1 MQYFLIKSEPSVYSW
16 DTFLQEKQTFW
27 SGVRSHQAKNNL
39 KLMKKDDLLLFYHS
53 NEGKEIVGVAKVL
66 TEAYKD
72 DTAGETDKIEWV
84 GVDVVPV
91 ETLKSVILFT
101 VAPSAS
107 VGVDVVPVET
117 LKKPITLAFIKAD
130 EILKEMLLVKQSRL
144 SVTAVTKQE
153 FERIIELANM

>member
-16 DTFLQEKQTFW
+16 DTFVQEKQTFW
-27 SGVRSHQAKNNL
+27 SGVRNHQAKNNL

-72 DTAGETDKIEWV
+72 DTADENDKIEWI

-91 ETLKSVILFT
+91 ETLQ
-101 VAPSAS
+101 
-107 VGVDVVPVET
+107 
-117 LKKPITLAFIKAD
+117 KPITLAFIKAD

-144 SVTAVTKQE
+144 SVTTVTKQE
-153 FERIIELANM
+153 FERIIELAGE

>member
-27 SGVRSHQAKNNL
+27 SGVRNHQAKNNL

-72 DTAGETDKIEWV
+72 DTAAETDKIEW
-84 GVDVVPV
+84 
-91 ETLKSVILFT
+91 
-101 VAPSAS
+101 

-144 SVTAVTKQE
+144 SVTTVTKQE
-153 FERIIELANM
+153 FERVLELANM

>member
-72 DTAGETDKIEWV
+72 DTADETDKIEW
-84 GVDVVPV
+84 
-91 ETLKSVILFT
+91 
-101 VAPSAS
+101 

-130 EILKEMLLVKQSRL
+130 EVLKEMLLVKQSRL
-144 SVTAVTKQE
+144 SVATVTKQE

>member
-1 MQYFLIKSEPSVYSW
+1 MQYFLIKSEPFVYSW
-16 DTFLQEKQTFW
+16 NTFLEEKQTFW
-27 SGVRSHQAKNNL
+27 SGVRNHQAKNNL

-72 DTAGETDKIEWV
+72 DTADENDKIEWI

-91 ETLKSVILFT
+91 ETLQ
-101 VAPSAS
+101 
-107 VGVDVVPVET
+107 
-117 LKKPITLAFIKAD
+117 KPITLAFIKAD

-144 SVTAVTKQE
+144 SVTTVTKQE
-153 FERIIELANM
+153 FERIIELANI

>member
-1 MQYFLIKSEPSVYSW
+1 MQYFLIKSEPFVYSW
-16 DTFLQEKQTFW
+16 DTFLREKQTFW

-72 DTAGETDKIEWV
+72 DTADETDKIEW
-84 GVDVVPV
+84 
-91 ETLKSVILFT
+91 
-101 VAPSAS
+101 

-117 LKKPITLAFIKAD
+117 LKKPITLAFINAD
-130 EILKEMLLVKQSRL
+130 EVLKEMLLVKQSRL
-144 SVTAVTKQE
+144 SVATVTKQE

>member
-27 SGVRSHQAKNNL
+27 SGVRNHQAKNNL

-53 NEGKEIVGVAKVL
+53 NEGKEIVGIAKVL

-72 DTAGETDKIEWV
+72 DTADETDKIEWV

-91 ETLKSVILFT
+91 ETLQ
-101 VAPSAS
+101 
-107 VGVDVVPVET
+107 
-117 LKKPITLAFIKAD
+117 KPITLAFIKAD
-130 EILKEMLLVKQSRL
+130 EILKEMLLIKQSRL
-144 SVTAVTKQE
+144 SVTTVTKHE
-153 FERIIELANM
+153 FERVIELANM